1 MFFLKLFFW
10 KNLYFSSHLIYP
22 SLDLREG
29 HVVPWIMSL
38 PLQGTPQDSKV
49 LGKRSE
55 YPKHII
61 VSSERLFPGDFPLG
75 DPLFMISGGG
85 PQNRRFRH
93 MCPTKEK
100 SCSTFHV
107 IYKKFRLRRWKKSDF
122 WGIQQRTM
130 KNPYI
135 RRNFETYFVSVGDL
149 KMCPTKAPIWAPPPE
164 IIKSGSPNLKC
175 R

>member
-1 MFFLKLFFW
+1 MTFHKAQGQIKSNELKNRDFFE
-10 KNLYFSSHLIYP
+10 KNLYFSSHLICP

-75 DPLFMISGGG
+75 DPLFMISGGASKSTISSYVSDKG
-85 PQNRRFRH
+85 KILFNNLCNNYLQNIS
-93 MCPTKEK
+93 PAAA
-100 SCSTFHV
+100 V
-107 IYKKFRLRRWKKSDF
+107 RRWKKSGF
-122 WGIQQRTM
+122 
-130 KNPYI
+130 
-135 RRNFETYFVSVGDL
+135 
-149 KMCPTKAPIWAPPPE
+149 
-164 IIKSGSPNLKC
+164 
-175 R
+175 